1 MQEFEVF
8 IPRKN
13 DKKHLFCSQ
22 ASERAGILNPR
33 IWLANHTHVTGP
45 AFHDTLGKHVV
56 AVNLE
61 AIRFEFWMKG
71 ALVMEEIC
79 VVCGWRFSYEFKIV
93 SETPFNSDKAGLE
106 L

>member
-1 MQEFEVF
+1 MQELEVF
-8 IPRKN
+8 ILRKN
-13 DKKHLFCSQ
+13 DKKHLFFSQ
-22 ASERAGILNPR
+22 ASERARILSPR
-33 IWLANHTHVTGP
+33 LWLANHTHVTGP
-45 AFHDTLGKHVV
+45 AFHDTLGKLAV

-79 VVCGWRFSYEFKIV
+79 VVCGWWFSYEFKRV
-93 SETPFNSDKAGLE
+93 SETPFNCDKADRE